1 MYIYHKINFTSGK
14 IKIIH
19 KMILRDFKMSG
30 MGFAYFEVKNSENKN
45 YENSSKNKKCYF
57 EAGNR
62 QK

>member
-30 MGFAYFEVKNSENKN
+30 MGF
-45 YENSSKNKKCYF
+45 YEIPAVLHNLP
-57 EAGNR
+57 E
-62 QK
+62 